1 MNTNIPLPPPVPET
15 MEYQYDERRHY
26 DVTKHILHLHWAT
39 QKFYVVHYLS
49 LREDAEKMAADRAE
63 HLRSKLA
70 SLN

>member
-1 MNTNIPLPPPVPET
+1 MSTKIPIMPPVPET
-15 MEYQYDERRHY
+15 MDYRYNERRHF
-26 DVTKHILHLHWAT
+26 DVTKHILHKYWAT

-49 LREDAEKMAADRAE
+49 LHKDAEKMAADRAE